1 MNRQIAI
8 WDLGRHSGVEKV
20 GPGCFSKQADVWTW
34 VDKLFQPGKKT
45 QAGKP
50 VPPESASSAT
60 EFLTTLLAPPE
71 VDPEPVPLP
80 PLPAQTAEAVRPRQD
95 REISHYYP
103 QGGHLLIT
111 HCRRFGLRL
120 HRLSDSTTVAS
131 WPSSEDFSHCEMAGS
146 RLALAGASEVELW
159 DIGGLDGSA
168 PGWHPRLVARFPC
181 SGSSRRKAAFD
192 PEGKRLLVKHSDS
205 LACYDEMGEL
215 CFTLP
220 ATGSFRYLPDGR
232 ILVAVLGLTK
242 VFDSQGQPLT
252 QWPIRFDAG
261 LISSDGRWAIDRK
274 QLFDLTQATRV
285 NLTVGAWETAAFS
298 PDSRWLALV
307 DSGGLSSLVNLA
319 TLKST
324 TVTECEALPPRFH
337 VPLPGDEPTTVL
349 WDGPC
354 RVLAGQADGRQV
366 LWEVSYGLRRLV
378 DFPLSGVQ
386 GSAGPYVLSWAPEG
400 DLQVWRSDGTEQ
412 ARFKVADANTP

>member
-1 MNRQIAI
+1 MAI
-8 WDLGRHSGVEKV
+8 GGKTRSRRLEKV
-20 GPGCFSKQADVWTW
+20 GLGCSRNKADVWTW
-34 VDKLFQPGKKT
+34 VDKLFQPGKKPR
-45 QAGKP
+45 AGKP
-50 VPPESASSAT
+50 VPAESPDSAT
-60 EFLTTLLAPPE
+60 EFLTTLLATPE
-71 VDPEPVPLP
+71 VGPEPVPLP

-95 REISHYYP
+95 RGISHYYH
-103 QGGHLLIT
+103 QDGDFLIT
-111 HCRRFGLRL
+111 HCRRFGSRL

-131 WPSSEDFSHCEMAGS
+131 WRSSVDFSHCEIAGS

-159 DIGGLDGSA
+159 DIGCLDSSA

-220 ATGSFRYLPDGR
+220 STGSFRYLPDGR
-232 ILVAVLGLTK
+232 ILVAVLGLTN
-242 VFDSQGQPLT
+242 VFDNQGQPLT

-261 LISSDGRWAIDRK
+261 LVSSDGRWATDRK
-274 QLFDLTQATRV
+274 HLFDLTGASRV
-285 NLTVGAWETAAFS
+285 NLTLGAWENAAFS

-319 TLKST
+319 TRKST
-324 TVTECEALPPRFH
+324 TVTGH
-337 VPLPGDEPTTVL
+337 VPLHGNEPSTVL

-354 RVLAGQADGRQV
+354 KVLAGQADGRQV

-386 GSAGPYVLSWAPEG
+386 GSAGPYVLSSAPQG
-400 DLQVWRSDGTEQ
+400 DLQVWRCDGTEH
-412 ARFKVADANTP
+412 ARFKVPDANTP